1 MIARAGKVPA
11 LRFLSTATCCATAPL
26 QTGECQAAHRALK
39 DYLRH
44 RPIAST
50 VPLHGAGAASIQGV
64 LGTPEA
70 GRGLA
75 CPQTQ
80 PQSGIN
86 PKSDV

>member
-1 MIARAGKVPA
+1 MIARAGKAAGLP
-11 LRFLSTATCCATAPL
+11 FLIHSHMLATAPL
-26 QTGECQAAHRALK
+26 QTGECQAAQRALK